1 MWERS
6 ACHSILALIFGE
18 GFNYATRNMR
28 KAKRD
33 AILAGMLVWVGI
45 WVLCFAGETLIPP
58 LRALEQ
64 CFDELT
70 WIRAKVVV
78 WLLALPVGFPAGSV
92 LAYRYLKRKA
102 ERMEREGLDP
112 ETGLPACGSADP
124 VKARAE
130 RIRHGYEVGVAV
142 LLWVW
147 FWFFTPAQMWIEERG
162 EGMFTRSMG
171 LLAVWLL
178 LAALLGT
185 GGGKLVYRAAERR
198 LRGLN

>member
-1 MWERS
+1 MWERI
-6 ACHSILALIFGE
+6 AFDSILGLIFGE

-33 AILAGMLVWVGI
+33 AILVGMLVWVGI
-45 WVLCFAGETLIPP
+45 WVLCFVGETLIPP

-64 CFDELT
+64 CFDEIT
-70 WIRAKVVV
+70 WIRAKALV
-78 WLLALPVGFPAGSV
+78 WLLALPVGFPVGSV
-92 LAYRYLKRKA
+92 LTYRHLKRKA

-112 ETGLPACGSADP
+112 ETGLPVGAGADP
-124 VKARAE
+124 VRAKARK
-130 RIRHGYEVGVAV
+130 IQHVYELSVAV
-142 LLWVW
+142 LLWAW
-147 FWFFTPAQMWIEERG
+147 FWFFTPAQTWMEQPG
-162 EGMFTRSMG
+162 VGMFTRSMG

>member
-64 CFDELT
+64 CFD
-70 WIRAKVVV
+70 
-78 WLLALPVGFPAGSV
+78 
-92 LAYRYLKRKA
+92 
-102 ERMEREGLDP
+102 
-112 ETGLPACGSADP
+112 
-124 VKARAE
+124 
-130 RIRHGYEVGVAV
+130 
-142 LLWVW
+142 
-147 FWFFTPAQMWIEERG
+147 
-162 EGMFTRSMG
+162 
-171 LLAVWLL
+171 
-178 LAALLGT
+178 
-185 GGGKLVYRAAERR
+185 
-198 LRGLN
+198 